1 MNRFRASAGIAALAA
16 GLITIGAAL
25 ATGAAAATEEAD
37 PPQPAARDAIARCD
51 HYDPLRQPF
60 FGDIHV
66 HTIYSFDAWA
76 QGTRNTPRDAYRF
89 ARGDALGIQPY
100 DDDGKPLRTV
110 QLRRP
115 LDFAMV
121 SDHAEMLGETRLC
134 RIPGTEVY
142 DTYTCRMMRG
152 WPLLG
157 YMIVNSQWTTSG
169 ARSRDMCGEDGSVC
183 RQAAIAPWRELIA
196 AAEEFNQDSGACGF
210 TAFPGFE
217 WSGTR
222 AGMVHRNIVFRNAD
236 IPTVE
241 GWPPNAMDDGNDE
254 TRLWQRLLDDCI
266 DADSE
271 CDAISIPHNSNVSNG
286 SLFWDVSPDGTPL
299 DAKMAARRRDLEPLL
314 EITQHK
320 GDSECRV
327 DEADPLC
334 DFETV
339 DFSVVAGHASSLF
352 SDPIPPRVYFRE
364 ALLDGILKRET
375 LGVNPYRLGAIGA
388 SDTHLGTPGM
398 VDEDTFVGHAG
409 GVVTARMQ
417 IPALPDHPAW
427 NPGGL
432 AVVWAEENSR
442 DSLFDAMKRR
452 EVYATSGPRIVLRMF
467 AGWDFEESLC
477 ESPTLAEQGYRG
489 GVAMGGELGE
499 LGDAPPGATPNLI
512 VSALRDPG
520 TAGHEGAPLERIQI
534 IKGWVVDG
542 QTRVRV
548 YDVAGSVADS
558 GAADS
563 PVDLETC
570 EPLQSGANQLCTVWR
585 DPDFDAATEAFYY
598 ARVVEVPTCRWSWHA
613 CSEAIARG
621 EVNCDAILP
630 PRGLL
635 AACCDEELPKIIRER
650 AWSSPVWYSPRASAL
665 PAD

>member
-1 MNRFRASAGIAALAA
+1 MTRRLGTRMVAAVVSGLMTGLMTGLVTGLVTGSAVAA
-16 GLITIGAAL
+16 G
-25 ATGAAAATEEAD
+25 
-37 PPQPAARDAIARCD
+37 DAPARCD
-51 HYDPLRQPF
+51 HHDPLRQPF
-60 FGDIHV
+60 FGDMHV

-76 QGTRNTPRDAYRF
+76 QGTRNTPRDAYGF

-169 ARSRDMCGEDGSVC
+169 ARSRDLCGDDGSVC

-196 AAEEFNQDSGACGF
+196 AAEEFNEDSGACGF

-222 AGMVHRNIVFRNAD
+222 AGMVHRNVVFRNAD
-236 IPTVE
+236 IPTDE
-241 GWPPNAMDDGNDE
+241 GWPPNAMDDRNDE

-286 SLFWDVSPDGTPL
+286 SLFWDVAPDGTPL
-299 DAKMAARRRDLEPLL
+299 DAAMAARRRDLEPLL

-320 GDSECRV
+320 GDSECRNDGV
-327 DEADPLC
+327 DPLC

-339 DFSVVAGHASSLF
+339 DFSVVAGHASSMF
-352 SDPIPPRVYFRE
+352 SDPIPPGVYFRE

-388 SDTHLGTPGM
+388 TDTHLGTPGL
-398 VDEDTFVGHAG
+398 VDEENFVGHAAG
-409 GVVTARMQ
+409 TITARMQ

-452 EVYATSGPRIVLRMF
+452 EVYATSGPRIVVRMF
-467 AGWDFEESLC
+467 AGWDFDDSVC
-477 ESPTLAEQGYRG
+477 ESSALAEQGYRG
-489 GVAMGGELGE
+489 GVAMGGQLGE
-499 LGDAPPGATPNLI
+499 HGDAPAGAVPNVI

-534 IKGWVVDG
+534 IKGWVADG

-548 YDVAGSVADS
+548 YDVAGSAAGGGAADS
-558 GAADS
+558 PVDS

-635 AACCDEELPKIIRER
+635 AACCDEELPKLIRER
-650 AWSSPVWYSPRASAL
+650 AWTSPVWYSPRASAL